1 MIIAL
6 IILSLSTALL
16 LVISILLTYGVINL
30 GGQRDELTRQSAL
43 DRETR
48 ELSVRLILEKFK
60 YRLPLTE
67 RSLTEEIFSS
77 RKERGEL

>member
-6 IILSLSTALL
+6 IILSLSTAILS
-16 LVISILLTYGVINL
+16 VISMIMLYAMINL
-30 GGQRDELTRQSAL
+30 GGQRDELTRQSAI

-60 YRLPLTE
+60 YRLPITE
-67 RSLTEEIFSS
+67 RSLTQEIFSS